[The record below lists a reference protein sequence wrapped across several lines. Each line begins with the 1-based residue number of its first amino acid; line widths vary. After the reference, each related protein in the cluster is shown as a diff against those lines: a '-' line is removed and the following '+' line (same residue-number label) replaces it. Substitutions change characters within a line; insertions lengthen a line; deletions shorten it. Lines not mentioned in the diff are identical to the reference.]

1 MLCKVFL
8 EPELLLLHSFGR
20 LHIKLKPSE
29 PTKQKCY
36 KVYQLYIHTVMDREL
51 YEPPKFGD
59 SIQNYS
65 VPKDGTVHLHC
76 PVLVASH
83 IPISFPLVSI
93 FFSAQVGH

>member
-1 MLCKVFL
+1 MLSKVFL
-8 EPELLLLHSFGR
+8 EPELLLLHSFAR
-20 LHIKLKPSE
+20 LHIKKKPSE
-29 PTKQKCY
+29 PTKQKC
-36 KVYQLYIHTVMDREL
+36 KVYPTVYAVMDREL

-59 SIQNYS
+59 SMQNYS

-93 FFSAQVGH
+93 FFSAQIGH